1 MGNGRSF
8 KRKVERNM
16 GKPTAAQLQMSLLN
30 MRQLYEGAVA
40 EKIQLQQEV
49 ERVNALLSGVIF
61 PDEYAFIS
69 DENIELLEGGAVTGM
84 RIDREDDGL
93 RIELIFPEVE
103 SDDEPE
109 EE

>member
-1 MGNGRSF
+1 MGNGRAAR
-8 KRKVERNM
+8 RKVAKAM
-16 GKPTAAQLQMSLLN
+16 GQPTNAQLQMSLLN
-30 MRQLYEGAVA
+30 MRQMYEGAVA

-69 DENIELLEGGAVTGM
+69 DESIELLERGAVIGM
-84 RIDREDDGL
+84 KIDRESDGL
-93 RIELIFPEVE
+93 RIELVFPEGE
-103 SDDEPE
+103 ADDESE